1 MPYSVEGTLQFCL
14 ADVSR
19 LLRFVRSFVLL
30 LGVLTALFLLALLA
44 GGRPRFA
51 GTQGSKQLE
60 AQPRQ
65 PKLLDQIRHRGF
77 LQIADY
83 LASYE

>member
-30 LGVLTALFLLALLA
+30 LGVLTALFLLTLLA